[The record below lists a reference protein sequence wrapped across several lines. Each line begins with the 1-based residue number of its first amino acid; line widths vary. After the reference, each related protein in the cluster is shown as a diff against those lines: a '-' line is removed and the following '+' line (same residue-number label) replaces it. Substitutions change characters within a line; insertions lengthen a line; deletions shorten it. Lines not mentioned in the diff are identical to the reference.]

1 MNVNSVLY
9 DNKLVVFD
17 SHDVYYIQQ
26 LVNNYFHQK
35 VMVTKKVIL
44 DLLNQLLKMSKP
56 ELGDIFTR
64 YTLQNAPPGSDNF
77 KSILMKEAL
86 NLVVSQIEY
95 EHLPPPPWD
104 AWKANNEKNT
114 LGKIKL
120 NRRKPKTEF
129 YWKY

>member
-9 DNKLVVFD
+9 DKTLVVFD
-17 SHDVYYIQQ
+17 EHDVRYIQT
-26 LVNNYFHQK
+26 LVKHYFHDQI
-35 VMVTKKVIL
+35 VVTEQVIMN
-44 DLLNQLLKMSKP
+44 LLNQLLKMSKP

-64 YTLQNAPPGSDNF
+64 YTLQDQVPGSDNF

-86 NLVVSQIEY
+86 NMIVSQIEY
-95 EHLPPPPWD
+95 DSLEPPPWD
-104 AWKANNEKNT
+104 AWKANDEKNT